1 MRPVTQTADVDV
13 KRQSKNGV
21 KLPSLLEM
29 GSIRRIA
36 PRNIIPAKPK
46 VITSAELKFL
56 KNVLMILLLKMILIF
71 QKRIKV
77 KKV

>member
-56 KNVLMILLLKMILIF
+56 KNVLMFLFI
-71 QKRIKV
+71 IKV
-77 KKV
+77 KI

>member
-21 KLPSLLEM
+21 KLPSLLEI

-56 KNVLMILLLKMILIF
+56 KNVLMFLFI
-71 QKRIKV
+71 IKV
-77 KKV
+77 KI